1 MPEER
6 LNRIKCSKK
15 EDSISSLSLPSLVL
29 SSTLISFNLKYLH
42 QMCDALLLLLLLL
55 TIILNLSL
63 LHPFFYSYLIFLYFP
78 IPYSSTL
85 FPYLSFLFFLPIL
98 LAYFSS
104 TTTFSFSKFHQRSSC
119 LTPKGV
125 NQTREYLSPMKGR
138 VQ

>member
-1 MPEER
+1 MPEERR

-15 EDSISSLSLPSLVL
+15 EDSISSLSYPSLVL
-29 SSTLISFNLKYLH
+29 SSTLIYFNLKYLH
-42 QMCDALLLLLLLL
+42 QMSDALLLLLL

-63 LHPFFYSYLIFLYFP
+63 LHPSFYSYLIFLYFP
-78 IPYSSTL
+78 IPCSFTL
-85 FPYLSFLFFLPIL
+85 LPYPSFLFFFPIL

-104 TTTFSFSKFHQRSSC
+104 ITTFSFSKFHQRSSC